1 MNITIK
7 GVRYTV
13 SGDQISEII
22 ISFFNNK
29 IDDLDYELYYH
40 PYWFVEIHI
49 AMEKHFAI
57 LDATNSEIKID
68 VPELLNARKQVPV
81 AFDDL
86 KLDAK
91 EGFKPEY
98 LRYAKINDLPEAKAI
113 VEYKMKYIYP
123 DKQIFVSEPHLVNI
137 PIWEFKFLGKKL
149 SVFGN
154 DDNYKKNVLNALD
167 KMFPK
172 KDKTKSELF
181 LETVSEMKKPKQI
194 FSDFIDVF
202 KKTNKWVLF
211 AILIIVLAIIYFIIR
226 NIVGKVK
233 V

>member
-1 MNITIK
+1 LNITIK

-13 SGDQISEII
+13 SGDEISEII

-29 IDDLDYELYYH
+29 LDNLNYELYYH
-40 PYWFVEIHI
+40 PYWFTEIHI
-49 AMEKHFAI
+49 GLEKHFAI

-98 LRYAKINDLPEAKAI
+98 LKYAKVNDVPEAKSI

-123 DKQIFVSEPHLVNI
+123 DKQVFVSEPHLVNI
-137 PIWEFKFLGKKL
+137 PVWEFKFSGKKIT
-149 SVFGN
+149 VFGN
-154 DDNYKKNVLNALD
+154 DDNYKKTVSIALD
-167 KMFPK
+167 KLFPK
-172 KDKTKSELF
+172 RDKTKSELF
-181 LETVSEMKKPKQI
+181 LETVDEMKKPKEI
-194 FSDFIDVF
+194 LHDFVDVF
-202 KKTNKWVLF
+202 KKTNKWVL
-211 AILIIVLAIIYFIIR
+211 LIVLIAIITIIYYIIR
-226 NIVGKVK
+226 NIVDKVK